1 MEARRRTTS
10 GLEATLSRTLDKR
23 RSSST
28 IRQLTTT
35 APNAVDFSSNDF
47 LSLATNPE
55 LRQSF
60 LQELERGPPNTG
72 SGGSRLLDGN
82 STYAETLER
91 QIAAFHNAPAGLLC
105 NSGFDANVGLFSCL
119 PQPGDVIIHDAA
131 IHASVHD
138 GMRLSRAAQC
148 LPFAHNDIASLR
160 AVLQTCVASNP
171 TILHGQRNIFV
182 AVETVYSMDGD
193 LAPLRAIVALLRD
206 KTLLPASNAYLI
218 VDEAHS
224 TGLYGA
230 QGRGLVCELGL
241 ENDVTVRLHTFGK
254 ALAANGAV
262 LLCSPVVRE
271 YLVNYARPLI
281 YTTFMSFPALA
292 GVKASYAFLGE
303 REGGGAEA
311 EFDGGVGSRV
321 ACEVVGFAAGACGWG
336 WGDSTYKSVVGVV
349 VVVVLRGSTAA
360 RAPLASGSSN
370 SPVRGLQIC
379 NSNGP
384 TLLPTLPATQQTPD
398 QRPPPTNLFNTSSV
412 LWELLKGVLRSPW
425 GHVEFPVPPPTGATY
440 LTSPST
446 ASQDLSELIT
456 KYRRSQYPHVRVETF
471 ICAVCAVP
479 ATV

>member
-1 MEARRRTTS
+1 MSRRSMLTFLAGWSNGVGRTFFDFGKKVDKMESRTKKSS

-55 LRQSF
+55 LRHSF

-82 STYAETLER
+82 STYAEVLER
-91 QIAAFHNAPAGLLC
+91 QIATFHNAPAGLLC

-119 PQPGDVIIHDAA
+119 PQPGDIIIHDSA

-160 AVLQTCVASNP
+160 AVLQTCVASDP

-193 LAPLRAIVALLRD
+193 LAPLPAIVALLRD

-262 LLCSPVVRE
+262 LLCSPVIRE

-292 GVKASYAFLGE
+292 GVKASYAFLASGRAE
-303 REGGGAEA
+303 ALRRNLMGVLVPGLHARLLALQEELAVGGGATGELL
-311 EFDGGVGSRV
+311 RV
-321 ACEVVGFAAGACGWG
+321 PVECPRSPIFAVLSPEPKALAAYCQSKGF
-336 WGDSTYKSVVGVV
+336 V
-349 VVVVLRGSTAA
+349 
-360 RAPLASGSSN
+360 
-370 SPVRGLQIC
+370 VRGIV
-379 NSNGP
+379 
-384 TLLPTLPATQQTPD
+384 
-398 QRPPPTNLFNTSSV
+398 PPTVDVGTERIRICLHGGNT
-412 LWELLKGVLRSPW
+412 
-425 GHVEFPVPPPTGATY
+425 VEQLDG
-440 LTSPST
+440 
-446 ASQDLSELIT
+446 LIAVIAAWVHT
-456 KYRRSQYPHVRVETF
+456 RRVQMLESRAEVSR
-471 ICAVCAVP
+471 ARL
-479 ATV
+479 